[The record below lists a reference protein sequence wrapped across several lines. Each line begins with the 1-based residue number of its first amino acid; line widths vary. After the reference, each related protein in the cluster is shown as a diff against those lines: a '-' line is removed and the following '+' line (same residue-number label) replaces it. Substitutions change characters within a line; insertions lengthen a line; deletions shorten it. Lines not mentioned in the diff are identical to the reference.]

1 MVATQV
7 VLYDAALRTKMHMDY
22 FKLIQTALQSGPMAG
37 SKPGKFHVGQEEVA
51 VVAELFLKTVGGLHI
66 RCNFLQPLHP
76 LYLYFDD
83 CFVCHFDLDPRASTD
98 RVRVGI
104 CTHALFCFL
113 LFSILNAT
121 ADVFFVK
128 IVLGW

>member
-1 MVATQV
+1 MLTVSWHFNLTVSCHCHFGRYEHHTVVATQV

-66 RCNFLQPLHP
+66 RCNFCNLCNL
-76 LYLYFDD
+76 
-83 CFVCHFDLDPRASTD
+83 
-98 RVRVGI
+98 
-104 CTHALFCFL
+104 CTCTSILFCLSF
-113 LFSILNAT
+113 
-121 ADVFFVK
+121 
-128 IVLGW
+128 